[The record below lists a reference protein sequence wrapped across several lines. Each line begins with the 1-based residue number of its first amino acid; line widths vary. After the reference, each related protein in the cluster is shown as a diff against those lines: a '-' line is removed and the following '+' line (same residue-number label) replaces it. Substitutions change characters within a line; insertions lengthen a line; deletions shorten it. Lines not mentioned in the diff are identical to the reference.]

1 MDTEMN
7 DELHAERT
15 VLRKKLTDSA
25 MLALSPEAAEELAR
39 DFDALRIRLD
49 AVVRS
54 DAAGGEPPEGPIHT
68 ENHEVSLPEEA
79 EKRAEDAEREGGAK
93 EGRGRILLCQAA
105 GFDGVNLTVPRV
117 V

>member
-15 VLRKKLTDSA
+15 ALRKKLTDSA

-39 DFDALRIRLD
+39 DFD
-49 AVVRS
+49 
-54 DAAGGEPPEGPIHT
+54 
-68 ENHEVSLPEEA
+68 
-79 EKRAEDAEREGGAK
+79 
-93 EGRGRILLCQAA
+93 
-105 GFDGVNLTVPRV
+105 GVNLTVPRV